1 LESWSYASSGATR
14 RNTAAALAASPLC
27 NNSATDGEIS
37 TMNGTSNEA
46 DVNTG
51 SSDCKGRKGRKTFD
65 ERFKDLMAFKAEFGH
80 CNVPKT
86 RSKKSRNNKY
96 LSLGQW
102 CGDVRQSYITI
113 EQGKIP
119 NQFKLSKA
127 DIKLLENAGFEW
139 SRGQKKCTFDERFKD
154 HLMVFKAEFGHCNVP
169 QTRSRNNKYLSLG
182 VWRTHVRQSYKS
194 IKEGGIPKCNK
205 LSKADIQRLENVG
218 FELSRGQKKCTFDER
233 SEDLMAFK
241 AEFGHCNVPQT
252 RSRTNKYYSL
262 RVWRTHVRQ
271 SYKSIKEGGIPKY
284 NKLSKADIQ
293 RLENVGFEWSLRH
306 NKCTFDEF
314 GHCNVPKTRS
324 RTNKYL
330 SLGVWYN
337 HWRQSYITIKQGGIP
352 NQYKL
357 SKADIKRLE
366 NAGFEW
372 SLGHKKCTFDERFK
386 DLMAFKAEFGHC
398 NVPQT

>member
-1 LESWSYASSGATR
+1 
-14 RNTAAALAASPLC
+14 
-27 NNSATDGEIS
+27 
-37 TMNGTSNEA
+37 M
-46 DVNTG
+46 
-51 SSDCKGRKGRKTFD
+51 
-65 ERFKDLMAFKAEFGH
+65 
-80 CNVPKT
+80 
-86 RSKKSRNNKY
+86 
-96 LSLGQW
+96 
-102 CGDVRQSYITI
+102 RQSYITI

-233 SEDLMAFK
+233 FEDLMAFK

-252 RSRTNKYYSL
+252 RSRTNKYLSL
-262 RVWRTHVRQ
+262 GVWRTHVRQ

>member
-37 TMNGTSNEA
+37 TMNSTSNEA

-154 HLMVFKAEFGHCNVP
+154 
-169 QTRSRNNKYLSLG
+169 
-182 VWRTHVRQSYKS
+182 
-194 IKEGGIPKCNK
+194 
-205 LSKADIQRLENVG
+205 
-218 FELSRGQKKCTFDER
+218 
-233 SEDLMAFK
+233 LMAFK

-337 HWRQSYITIKQGGIP
+337 HWRQSYITIKEGGIP